1 MFFHFSLFSYSIIC
15 DKCFTSAN
23 KNFIIILSFFLPLL
37 TFLLHCLIQHERKK
51 MKKNLKICLIFH
63 QLVSEKGGKK
73 IQKQRFFKKK
83 NNVFF
88 TYFQIDSKKVGFE
101 SQSQNTIRST
111 TNDTIVTL
119 PLGYHLNSEEK
130 IIVITKVTRDM
141 FSFYFLRNK
150 QNKRI

>member
-1 MFFHFSLFSYSIIC
+1 MFFHFSLFSYSIIR

-37 TFLLHCLIQHERKK
+37 TFLLHCSIQHERKK

-63 QLVSEKGGKK
+63 QLVSEKGEKK
-73 IQKQRFFKKK
+73 IKNSVFLRGKIMFF
-83 NNVFF
+83 FY
-88 TYFQIDSKKVGFE
+88 TYFQIDSKKIGFE
-101 SQSQNTIRST
+101 SQSQNTTRST
-111 TNDTIVTL
+111 TNNTIVTL

-141 FSFYFLRNK
+141 FSFYFLCNK
-150 QNKRI
+150 TK